1 MLSILWE
8 IKCKGLKN
16 LNISESPSFDFF
28 SVKSWPVSHS
38 VGNKTKDES
47 QNGGKKKLYSN
58 TNTYLTLLPP
68 NTCAYQGVRNVHFFG
83 KLGVLCFLVTSIL
96 RSVLLSY

>member
-38 VGNKTKDES
+38 VGNKTKGES
-47 QNGGKKKLYSN
+47 QNEVK
-58 TNTYLTLLPP
+58 
-68 NTCAYQGVRNVHFFG
+68 RN
-83 KLGVLCFLVTSIL
+83 CIVTRTRIL
-96 RSVLLSY
+96 HSYPLIRAHIKG